1 MFDITTRQAKLI
13 KLMSKKK
20 NYVPTRYFADH
31 LEVSE
36 RTIFN
41 DISLLEELLG
51 EYGVRI
57 DRKPNQGIKLCGD
70 LETSEQLIQKII
82 KKLKLEDVSGYS
94 ALYRRKLI
102 AKWLLIENKTVTYQ
116 SLSMDLYIST
126 SCLIKDLDQIR
137 KFMDEEVNLISDVK
151 GTRVEGTEI
160 GIQKTIKRFAYYL
173 IEQERHNFTIT
184 SYGRILEQLFSKGVI
199 EQVSQSMKELVSV
212 SAGNISEQYLKSLF
226 ISLLILTE
234 RSYRGNHLDE
244 LRDIQFEGKE
254 YLTNYPLA
262 VQICHNISSKL
273 SFTFTE
279 LEHKYISNQLF
290 AHRIEVKMN
299 NSYIE
304 NLFNYDTKR
313 IISDVSEAINIDL
326 TDDKKLYNSIM
337 YHIFPMVYRIKSGI
351 DIVNPLIHEI
361 KNNYGV
367 LFRIIWYVM
376 EDFEKKYD
384 FKLTDN
390 EVAFITIHFRVA
402 IERKEQMSKILVVC
416 QTGLVTSDLIINR
429 MKKFL
434 PSNIQFKLIAKPSL
448 EEEDLSEVD
457 FIISSVQLQN
467 IDRPVLYVSPL
478 VRDTDLLKIYS
489 YYLKYSST
497 IRNKETNKL
506 EPGILSP
513 FLSSRY
519 IFLNENI
526 TTKKDCLNKMID
538 LLEQDGV
545 VDQSFGTTVFER
557 EKLGSTLVQ
566 DWVAVPHGLQSS
578 VNETKI
584 SIMTMKHPIKWN
596 NESYVSLIILLA
608 VANKDIVNI
617 RKFLGHLYKII
628 LKTENLEKNIQKL
641 HDPNDLIALL
651 ERENQCIMT

>member
-1 MFDITTRQAKLI
+1 
-13 KLMSKKK
+13 
-20 NYVPTRYFADH
+20 
-31 LEVSE
+31 
-36 RTIFN
+36 
-41 DISLLEELLG
+41 
-51 EYGVRI
+51 
-57 DRKPNQGIKLCGD
+57 
-70 LETSEQLIQKII
+70 
-82 KKLKLEDVSGYS
+82 
-94 ALYRRKLI
+94 
-102 AKWLLIENKTVTYQ
+102 
-116 SLSMDLYIST
+116 
-126 SCLIKDLDQIR
+126 
-137 KFMDEEVNLISDVK
+137 
-151 GTRVEGTEI
+151 
-160 GIQKTIKRFAYYL
+160 
-173 IEQERHNFTIT
+173 
-184 SYGRILEQLFSKGVI
+184 
-199 EQVSQSMKELVSV
+199 
-212 SAGNISEQYLKSLF
+212 
-226 ISLLILTE
+226 
-234 RSYRGNHLDE
+234 
-244 LRDIQFEGKE
+244 
-254 YLTNYPLA
+254 
-262 VQICHNISSKL
+262 
-273 SFTFTE
+273 
-279 LEHKYISNQLF
+279 
-290 AHRIEVKMN
+290 
-299 NSYIE
+299 
-304 NLFNYDTKR
+304 
-313 IISDVSEAINIDL
+313 
-326 TDDKKLYNSIM
+326 
-337 YHIFPMVYRIKSGI
+337 
-351 DIVNPLIHEI
+351 
-361 KNNYGV
+361 
-367 LFRIIWYVM
+367 M

-566 DWVAVPHGLQSS
+566 DWVAVPHGLQ
-578 VNETKI
+578 
-584 SIMTMKHPIKWN
+584 
-596 NESYVSLIILLA
+596 
-608 VANKDIVNI
+608 
-617 RKFLGHLYKII
+617 
-628 LKTENLEKNIQKL
+628 
-641 HDPNDLIALL
+641 
-651 ERENQCIMT
+651 